1 MADEPVNEPN
11 EPLKKPTNKEKQRL
25 RAERA
30 AEALREKERRERR
43 RQILTV
49 AGVLAAIILAVGAG
63 FLVNSTRDS
72 TDKVAAA
79 APAAGSDLGLTIGP
93 DSAPHKVVIYEDFL
107 CPFCGELEKAS
118 HEELASLAGA
128 GKVQVEYRPISILSR
143 IDAYSEEAAEAFAT
157 VLEQSGPDV
166 AKKFHDLL
174 YANQPSEKG
183 PFPSA
188 DDIGDLA
195 TQAGADDA
203 AVSAFQDGDGAQWVQ
218 KANQAADDIKLQGT
232 PTVLLDGKA
241 FTSGR
246 TMTDLAEALIEAV
259 Q

>member
-1 MADEPVNEPN
+1 MTDEPLNQP
-11 EPLKKPTNKEKQRL
+11 PRKPTNKEKQQL

-30 AEALREKERRERR
+30 AAALREKERREQR

-49 AGVLAAIILAVGAG
+49 AGVVAAIVLIIGGG
-63 FLVNSTRDS
+63 FFINSMRDT
-72 TDKVAAA
+72 TDEVAAA

-118 HEELASLAGA
+118 HEELASLAEA
-128 GKVQVEYRPISILSR
+128 GKVQVEYRPVSILSG

-166 AKKFHDLL
+166 AKTFHDLL
-174 YANQPSEKG
+174 YANQPSEEG

-195 TQAGADDA
+195 KEAGADQA
-203 AVSAFQDGDGAQWVQ
+203 AVDAFKAGDGEQWVQ
-218 KANQAADDIKLQGT
+218 KANKAADDIDLQGT

-241 FTSGR
+241 FSSGR
-246 TMTDLAEALIEAV
+246 TVTDLAEGLIRAV